1 MNTAGRRSA
10 LVIRGKIYSLMTQAP
25 QTRVYTTRATST
37 DTFGRVLVSARDQ
50 HLIADG
56 PEQNGCPGEAIGPGE
71 LFLSGVAACGV
82 ELIQVL
88 ARQEAVPLRSVKAS
102 IEGMQ
107 DRNAP
112 VRSDVSLF
120 NAVRIH
126 FELGGVSQEQAEDL
140 VDRFKGR

>member
-1 MNTAGRRSA
+1 
-10 LVIRGKIYSLMTQAP
+10 MTEAP
-25 QTRVYTTRATST
+25 QTRVYQTRAKST

-56 PEQNGCPGEAIGPGE
+56 PVQNGCPGEAIGPGE

-88 ARQEAVPLRSVKAS
+88 AKHDNVPLRSISAS
-102 IEGMQ
+102 VEGMQ
-107 DRNAP
+107 DRSAP

-120 NAVRIH
+120 NSVRIH
-126 FELGGVSQEQAEDL
+126 FELGGVTQDQARDL